1 MKRVLLKNCYQKL
14 LYDTQLS
21 EADFETHIISWSI
34 RVFIIGNEEYGIEG
48 PLNDVTFIPSFVKIS
63 PAFFLSLYRAF

>member
-1 MKRVLLKNCYQKL
+1 MKRVFLKNCYQKS

-34 RVFIIGNEEYGIEG
+34 RVFITRNKEYGIEG
-48 PLNDVTFIPSFVKIS
+48 PPQ
-63 PAFFLSLYRAF
+63 